1 MIELIAAGFLI
12 GFMGSLHCV
21 GMCGPLAV
29 LLHANAPGNQVVN
42 GLLYNAGRII
52 TYTLLGVIIA
62 LIGKTFIAAG
72 FQQVVSIISGC
83 IILLILFLPIA
94 LKRKIPGTQI
104 LESFVGRMKK
114 AWSGILK
121 QHTKTSVL
129 AGGIINGFLPCGLVY
144 VALVAALNAHSIG
157 GGALFM
163 TMFGLG
169 TVPAMF
175 IAGTVGNF
183 FSMPL
188 RMRIRKIIPV
198 FTFLVA
204 VILILR
210 GLGLGIP
217 YVSPHL
223 DASGHVMECCKNPNV
238 K

>member
-29 LLHANAPGNQVVN
+29 MLHANAPGNQVVN
-42 GLLYNAGRII
+42 GMLYNAGRII

-94 LKRKIPGTQI
+94 LKQKIPGTRI
-104 LESFVGRMKK
+104 LRTFVGRMKK
-114 AWSGILK
+114 SWSGILK

-144 VALVAALNAHSIG
+144 VALVAALNAQSIG

-175 IAGTVGNF
+175 LAGTAGNF
-183 FSMPL
+183 FQYAFAYAHSKNNSG
-188 RMRIRKIIPV
+188 IY
-198 FTFLVA
+198 FSCGC
-204 VILILR
+204 VIDIAWTRFRNSLCESTYGCQRTCNGML
-210 GLGLGIP
+210 
-217 YVSPHL
+217 
-223 DASGHVMECCKNPNV
+223 
-238 K
+238 